1 MSAQTPVPSG
11 ATDAMREITVDTV
24 FGTQAALRNMAP
36 AGATRVLALHGW
48 LDNAASF
55 VPLAS
60 HLAHVDLVALELP
73 GHGFSAHL
81 PAAADYTLT
90 LSARAAFAFADALGW
105 DRFVLLGHS
114 LGGATATVMAAAQPA
129 RIERLAL
136 IESLGGLSE
145 REDRT
150 AQRLRDAYDAHV
162 ARPTRGLRVFDDV
175 DTAIRARMQANGLSE
190 PVARLLVERGI
201 AQVAGGVVW
210 RSDPRLTRATA
221 VRMTEAQTRDLIAA
235 IECPVHLIA
244 ADPPPPYFT
253 ADLRNARTALLRDG
267 RVTVVPGTHH
277 LHMETPARVAQA
289 FGNFIDGAVSDV
301 EIVGE
306 R

>member
-1 MSAQTPVPSG
+1 MARVMT
-11 ATDAMREITVDTV
+11 AAMHEVAFETE
-24 FGTQAALRNMAP
+24 FGTQAALRNTAP

-55 VPLAS
+55 VPLVR
-60 HLAHVDLVALELP
+60 HLGDVDLVALDLP
-73 GHGFSAHL
+73 GHGSSAHL
-81 PAAADYTLT
+81 PGSADYTLSV
-90 LSARAAFAFADALGW
+90 SARAGFAFANALGW

-129 RIERLAL
+129 RIARLAL

-150 AQRLRDAYDAHV
+150 AQRLQEAFDAHV
-162 ARPTRGLRVFDDV
+162 ARTTRGLRVFADV
-175 DTAIRARMQANGLSE
+175 DTAVRARMQANALSA

-201 AQVAGGVVW
+201 AAVDGGFAW

-235 IECPVHLIA
+235 IECPVHLVA

-253 ADLRNARTALLRDG
+253 ADLREARTALLRDG

-277 LHMETPARVAQA
+277 LHMEMPERVADVL
-289 FGNFIDGAVSDV
+289 GGFIAGVSS
-301 EIVGE
+301 
-306 R
+306 